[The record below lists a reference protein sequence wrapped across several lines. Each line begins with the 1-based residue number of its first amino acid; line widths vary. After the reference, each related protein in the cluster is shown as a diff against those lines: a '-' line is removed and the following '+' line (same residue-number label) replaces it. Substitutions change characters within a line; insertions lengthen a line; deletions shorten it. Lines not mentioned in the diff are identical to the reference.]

1 MINTIKSTHGTLNM
15 TSRRLSCRSCRRRLV
30 RAGRRCAPS
39 WVDADE
45 TWSSTGALNVMA
57 AALPARAG
65 LRYLLTAVRQA
76 LKHRSCWLDKPGLLQ
91 KVVRTV
97 DVLLMRLP
105 RPAPDLA
112 PPAKAQLLPSFPCT
126 VDLKTA
132 TVSKVMWRR
141 ATLVERRSELQTCT
155 QTKYGNLQAAPQTYT
170 L

>member
-1 MINTIKSTHGTLNM
+1 MIHTIKSTHGTLNM
-15 TSRRLSCRSCRRRLV
+15 TSRRLSCQSCRRRLV

-45 TWSSTGALNVMA
+45 TWSSTGALDVMA

-97 DVLLMRLP
+97 RSRSVVVAVHHTRKVVG
-105 RPAPDLA
+105 LA
-112 PPAKAQLLPSFPCT
+112 LQIARGAGGGETTDGNHHQIISNQLS
-126 VDLKTA
+126 V
-132 TVSKVMWRR
+132 R
-141 ATLVERRSELQTCT
+141 ATPLS
-155 QTKYGNLQAAPQTYT
+155 ATYT
-170 L
+170 PPLYRETPVLRSRR